1 MGQPTQTP
9 ILLWPGVETKLT
21 GVFCPHAQ
29 IKTRQL
35 HPGFNGRNLARSVPH
50 GLAFEINL
58 VGFRSDRRPVQG
70 RQHQGKELA
79 LGRNPFDLPV
89 FPAGHLVLPG
99 TRKKKK
105 KIGGQKLGKFVGGIC
120 RIGGEPAGSNITLFI
135 LTEINRRA
143 HAGRKR
149 IRGKSQG
156 NSSAIFH
163 LLLDGKSILPRQ
175 PENPANR
182 HLSSRLRR
190 RGKNDLLRI
199 GLFQTPDQPL
209 PWRTPAP
216 QLKNRIR

>member
-9 ILLWPGVETKLT
+9 ILLRPGVETKLP

-29 IKTRQL
+29 IKPRQL
-35 HPGFNGRNLARSVPH
+35 HPSLNGRNLTRPIPH

-58 VGFRSDRRPVQG
+58 VGLRTGCRRVQG

-89 FPAGHLVLPG
+89 FPTGHLILSG

-105 KIGGQKLGKFVGGIC
+105 KIGGQKLGKFVGSVC
-120 RIGGEPAGSNITLFI
+120 RIGGEPAGSNVTLLI
-135 LTEINRRA
+135 LTEINRGA
-143 HAGRKR
+143 YAGRKR
-149 IRGKSQG
+149 ISREGQG

-190 RGKNDLLRI
+190 RGENHLLRI
-199 GLFQTPDQPL
+199 GLFQIPDQTL
-209 PWRTPAP
+209 PWRTPP
-216 QLKNRIR
+216 P